1 MDYFLGCHGAKFRPQ
16 KNKFNGGNEM
26 DIVKNDEIFEIDKYC
41 EK

>member
-1 MDYFLGCHGAKFRPQ
+1 MDYFWGCHGAKFRPP

-26 DIVKNDEIFEIDKYC
+26 DIVKNDEIFEIDEYC